1 MAGQAQ
7 VEVGRPDRRLYS
19 AGAVALHWLTAAA
32 FAFQIGLGW
41 RMDGPRGPE
50 TFAVFQLH
58 KSVGITI
65 LLLTLVRIGWRLTH
79 RPPPYPATLRP
90 LDIALARTV
99 HAAFYLLLLGLPLS
113 GWLIVSSSKVAVPT
127 FLYGT
132 IPWPHVPGVAALGA
146 AHKATINDLAART
159 HVVLVWS
166 ALAAIL
172 LHVAGALKHQL
183 FERGDYLARMTLLS
197 RRLLTTAGLLI
208 VLAFV
213 GLFALGRTVHLAP
226 IAIAQV
232 KPAPAPAPVAPRA
245 STAASLPVPASTPA
259 PAPASS
265 PPTQPAT
272 EQGAPAPVAAEPSIW
287 TVRKAESSLRFH
299 TAWSQGPVDGG
310 FGSWRAEIRFDPA
323 ALARSTVHVTIDMAS
338 VTAADSDQ
346 QSALPEGDWFAVA
359 THPTATW
366 TSTAIRHLGGDRY
379 RADGMLNLRGVSRPL
394 PLSFTL
400 RIEKDVATM
409 HGTASIDRTAFG
421 VGQGDWASTADLPAL
436 VSLNIEIK
444 ADRATATSSREK
456 RP

>member
-65 LLLTLVRIGWRLTH
+65 LLLTLVRIAWRLTH

-90 LDIALARTV
+90 LDVALARTV

-132 IPWPHVPGVAALGA
+132 IPWPHVPGVATLSA
-146 AHKATINDLAART
+146 AHKATVNDLAART

-183 FERGDYLARMTLLS
+183 FERGDYLARMTLLP
-197 RRLLTTAGLLI
+197 RRLLTAAGLLI
-208 VLAFV
+208 ILAFV
-213 GLFALGRTVHLAP
+213 GLFALGRSVHLAP
-226 IAIAQV
+226 IAIARGEPAPAPLPIV
-232 KPAPAPAPVAPRA
+232 PRAPAASPLPTPESKPAPAPASA
-245 STAASLPVPASTPA
+245 
-259 PAPASS
+259 
-265 PPTQPAT
+265 PPTQPAVD
-272 EQGAPAPVAAEPSIW
+272 QAVASEPSLW

-323 ALARSTVHVTIDMAS
+323 ALARSAVHVTIDMAS

-346 QSALPEGDWFAVA
+346 QSALPENDWFAVA

-366 TSTAIRHLGGDRY
+366 SSTAIRHLGGDRY
-379 RADGMLNLRGVSRPL
+379 RADGTLSLRGVSRPL

-421 VGQGDWASTADLPAL
+421 VGQGEWASTADLPAL

-444 ADRATATSSREK
+444 ADRAPATSSREK

>member
-1 MAGQAQ
+1 
-7 VEVGRPDRRLYS
+7 
-19 AGAVALHWLTAAA
+19 VALHWLTAAA

-65 LLLTLVRIGWRLTH
+65 LLLTLVRIAWRLTH

-90 LDIALARTV
+90 LDVALARTV

-132 IPWPHVPGVAALGA
+132 IPWPHVPGVATLSA
-146 AHKATINDLAART
+146 AHKATVNDLAART

-183 FERGDYLARMTLLS
+183 FERGDYLARMTLLP
-197 RRLLTTAGLLI
+197 RRLLTAAGLLI
-208 VLAFV
+208 ILAFV
-213 GLFALGRTVHLAP
+213 GLFALGRSVHLAP
-226 IAIAQV
+226 IAIARGEPAPAPLPIV
-232 KPAPAPAPVAPRA
+232 PRAPAASPLPTPESKPAPAPASA
-245 STAASLPVPASTPA
+245 
-259 PAPASS
+259 
-265 PPTQPAT
+265 PPTQPAVD
-272 EQGAPAPVAAEPSIW
+272 QAVASEPSLW

-323 ALARSTVHVTIDMAS
+323 ALARSAVHVTIDMAS

-346 QSALPEGDWFAVA
+346 QSALPENDWFAVA

-366 TSTAIRHLGGDRY
+366 SSTAIRHLGGDRY
-379 RADGMLNLRGVSRPL
+379 RADGTLSLRGVSRPL

-421 VGQGDWASTADLPAL
+421 VGQGEWASTADLPAL

-444 ADRATATSSREK
+444 ADRAPATSSREK

>member
-1 MAGQAQ
+1 MAGRVVAEQAQ
-7 VEVGRPDRRLYS
+7 VEVGRAQRRRYS

-32 FAFQIGLGW
+32 IAFQIGLGW
-41 RMDGPRGPE
+41 RMDGPRAPE

-65 LLLTLVRIGWRLTH
+65 LLLTLIRVAWRLRH

-90 LDIALARTV
+90 LDIALARVV

-113 GWLIVSSSKVAVPT
+113 GWLIVSSSQVAVPT

-132 IPWPHVPGVAALGA
+132 IPWPHAPGVATLSA
-146 AHKATINDLAART
+146 AHKAMVNDLAART

-183 FERGDYLARMTLLS
+183 LERGDYLARMTLLP
-197 RRLLTTAGLLI
+197 RRPLTAAGLLI
-208 VLAFV
+208 VLVFI

-226 IAIAQV
+226 IAIAQS
-232 KPAPAPAPVAPRA
+232 PHAPAPAPVLPRA
-245 STAASLPVPASTPA
+245 PVAA
-259 PAPASS
+259 PAPLPA
-265 PPTQPAT
+265 PTPTAPVQPAT
-272 EQGAPAPVAAEPSIW
+272 EQATPAPVAAEPSVWI
-287 TVRKAESSLRFH
+287 VRKAESQLRFH

-323 ALARSTVHVTIDMAS
+323 ALPRSTVHVTIDMAS

-346 QSALPEGDWFAVA
+346 QSALPEADWFAVA

-366 TSTAIRHLGGDRY
+366 SSTKIRHLDGDRY
-379 RADGMLNLRGVSRPL
+379 RADGTLSLRGISRPL
-394 PLSFTL
+394 PLEFTL
-400 RIEKDVATM
+400 QIDKVVATM
-409 HGTASIDRTAFG
+409 RGTASVDRTAFG
-421 VGQGDWASTADLPAL
+421 VGQGEWASTADLPAL
-436 VSLNIEIK
+436 VSLNVEIK
-444 ADRATATSSREK
+444 ADRAPSTSSREK

>member
-7 VEVGRPDRRLYS
+7 AGMGRTERRLYS
-19 AGAVALHWLTAAA
+19 TGAVALHWLTAAA

-65 LLLTLVRIGWRLTH
+65 LLLTLMRIAWRLTH
-79 RPPPYPATLRP
+79 RAPPYPASMRP
-90 LDIALARTV
+90 LDIALARVV

-132 IPWPHVPGVAALGA
+132 IPWPHVPGVATLSA
-146 AHKATINDLAART
+146 AHKATVNDLAART
-159 HVVLVWS
+159 HVVLVWT

-183 FERGDYLARMTLLS
+183 LERGDYLARMTLLP
-197 RRLLTTAGLLI
+197 RRLLTAAGLLI
-208 VLAFV
+208 VLAFI
-213 GLFALGRTVHLAP
+213 GLFAFGRTVHLAP
-226 IAIAQV
+226 IAIAQRQHAPSPV
-232 KPAPAPAPVAPRA
+232 PVLPRAPVAAPAPRPAPTPRAPVQ
-245 STAASLPVPASTPA
+245 PVAGQA
-259 PAPASS
+259 
-265 PPTQPAT
+265 
-272 EQGAPAPVAAEPSIW
+272 APAPVAAEPSLW
-287 TVRKAESSLRFH
+287 TVRKAESELRFH

-310 FGSWRAEIRFDPA
+310 FGSWQAEIHFDPA

-346 QSALPEGDWFAVA
+346 QSALPESDWFAVA

-366 TSTAIRHLGGDRY
+366 TSTTIRHLGGDRY
-379 RADGMLNLRGVSRPL
+379 RADGTLSLRGVSRPL

-400 RIEKDVATM
+400 QIEKDIATM
-409 HGTASIDRTAFG
+409 HGAASIDRTAFG
-421 VGQGDWASTADLPAL
+421 VGQGEWASTADLPAL
-436 VSLNIEIK
+436 VSLSIEIK
-444 ADRATATSSREK
+444 ADRARSTSSREK
-456 RP
+456 

>member
-1 MAGQAQ
+1 VAGQAQ
-7 VEVGRPDRRLYS
+7 VDGGRMERRRYS

-65 LLLTLVRIGWRLTH
+65 LLLTLARIAWRLTH
-79 RPPPYPATLRP
+79 RPPPYPPTLRP
-90 LDIALARTV
+90 LDMALARTV

-132 IPWPHVPGVAALGA
+132 IPWPHLPGVTTLNA
-146 AHKATINDLAART
+146 AHKATVNGIAART

-172 LHVAGALKHQL
+172 LHVAGALKHQWL
-183 FERGDYLARMTLLS
+183 ERGDYLARITLLPG
-197 RRLLTTAGLLI
+197 RLLTVAGLLI

-213 GLFALGRTVHLAP
+213 GLFAFGRTAHLAP
-226 IAIAQV
+226 IAVAQPRPTPGRS
-232 KPAPAPAPVAPRA
+232 PAPAPAASHAPVATP
-245 STAASLPVPASTPA
+245 TAVPAPTPPA
-259 PAPASS
+259 PADAAAD
-265 PPTQPAT
+265 QV
-272 EQGAPAPVAAEPSIW
+272 APAPVATEPSVW
-287 TVRKAESSLRFH
+287 TVRKAESALRFH

-323 ALARSTVHVTIDMAS
+323 MLARSTVHATIDMAS
-338 VTAADSDQ
+338 VTAGDSDQ
-346 QSALPEGDWFAVA
+346 QSALPENDWFAVA

-379 RADGMLNLRGVSRPL
+379 RADGTLNLRGVSRPL

-400 RIEKDVATM
+400 RIDKDVATM
-409 HGTASIDRTAFG
+409 RGTASIDRTAFG
-421 VGQGDWASTADLPAL
+421 VGQGEWASTADLPAL
-436 VSLNIEIK
+436 VSLTIDIK
-444 ADRATATSSREK
+444 ADRAPTRSSREK